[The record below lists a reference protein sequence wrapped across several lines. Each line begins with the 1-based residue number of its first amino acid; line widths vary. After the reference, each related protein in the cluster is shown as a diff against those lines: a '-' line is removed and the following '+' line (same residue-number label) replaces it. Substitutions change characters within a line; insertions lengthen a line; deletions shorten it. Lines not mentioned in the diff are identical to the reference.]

1 MSENV
6 KETENKNTPEIEK
19 IDILNLIAAFW
30 NGFRKLWILLLVI
43 VIVCTLRSYFSTSL
57 TYTPQYVASATVS
70 VTTQGGSYGNIQ
82 SAQEMAAVFP
92 YILTSGVLEDVVKND
107 MGLDYLPG
115 TISVEAE
122 DGMNMLTISVS
133 SDDPQMAYDTLTSVI
148 KNYPQVAEYIFGATN
163 LQILDETG
171 IPSDTQKEVVIRGS
185 YKRGALQGV
194 IICAV
199 ILCLYVFLKRTVTS
213 KEQLKKRINL
223 RDLGSLPYV
232 RTKKRKNAA
241 NNDLTLL
248 NERLAP
254 AYEESIRRL
263 RIRVMRETEKN
274 GGGVIMVTSSVPG
287 EGKTTIAVNLALS
300 IARQGKSV
308 ILADCDPRNPSVAGV
323 MHNDGKHPGIGAVL
337 RNKTS
342 LQHALSPAG
351 IDGADLKVLF
361 GGHPNT
367 EDAALLGSRKMKETV
382 EALRKQADYV
392 ILDTAPAELLADA
405 SLLAKYVDSV
415 LYVIRCDYTKMPKIR
430 GGIESLTMRN
440 VNIMGY
446 VFNGDIN
453 QKTGRYGYGYG
464 YSYGYGHGYGKY
476 SQYGRYGGGY
486 LRYGRKLKDTG
497 KTEDESGRI
506 IKE

>member
-1 MSENV
+1 MNEKV
-6 KETENKNTPEIEK
+6 KETENKNMPEIEK

-30 NGFRKLWILLLVI
+30 NGIRKLWIVLLVI
-43 VIVCTLRSYFSTSL
+43 VIVCTLRSYFSTSFS
-57 TYTPQYVASATVS
+57 YTPQYVASATVS
-70 VTTQGGSYGNIQ
+70 VITPGGSYNNIE

-122 DGMNMLTISVS
+122 EGMNMLTISVS

-148 KNYPQVAEYIFGATN
+148 KNYPQVTEYIFGTTY

-185 YKRGALQGV
+185 YKKGALQGI

-213 KEQLKKRINL
+213 KDQLKKRINL
-223 RDLGSLPYV
+223 QDLGSLPYV
-232 RTKKRKNAA
+232 KTKKRKNMAY
-241 NNDLTLL
+241 NDLTIL
-248 NERLAP
+248 NERIAP
-254 AYEESIRRL
+254 AYEEAVRRL
-263 RIRVMRETEKN
+263 RIRVMRGTEKN
-274 GGGVIMVTSSVPG
+274 GGGVIMVTSSVPR
-287 EGKTTIAVNLALS
+287 EGKTTIAVNLALA

-337 RNKTS
+337 RDKVS
-342 LQHALSPAG
+342 LQHALTDSG
-351 IDGADLKVLF
+351 SADINLSVMF

-367 EDAALLGSRKMKETV
+367 EDASLFGSKKME
-382 EALRKQADYV
+382 EIINELRGQADYV

-405 SLLAKYVDSV
+405 SLLAQYVDSV

-430 GGIESLTMRN
+430 AGIETLSMRN

-453 QKTGRYGYGYG
+453 LNTSRYGYGYG
-464 YSYGYGHGYGKY
+464 YGYGKY
-476 SQYGRYGGGY
+476 SHYGRYARY
-486 LRYGRKLKDTG
+486 SSYFRYGKKLKDTG

>member
-1 MSENV
+1 MSEKV
-6 KETENKNTPEIEK
+6 KETENKNTSEIEK

-30 NGFRKLWILLLVI
+30 NGFRKLWLLMLVI
-43 VIVCTLRSYFSTSL
+43 VIVCTLRSYFSTSFS
-57 TYTPQYVASATVS
+57 YKPQYVASATVS
-70 VTTQGGSYGNIQ
+70 VTTPGGSYNNIE

-92 YILTSGVLEDVVKND
+92 YVLTSGVLEDVVKND
-107 MGLDYLPG
+107 MGLDYVPG

-133 SDDPQMAYDTLTSVI
+133 SDDPQLAYDTLASVI
-148 KNYPQVAEYIFGATN
+148 ENYPRVAEYIFGPTN

-185 YKRGALQGV
+185 YRRGALQGI

-232 RTKKRKNAA
+232 KTKKRKNETY
-241 NNDLTLL
+241 NDLSIL
-248 NERLAP
+248 NERISP
-254 AYEESIRRL
+254 AYEEAVRRL

-274 GGGVIMVTSSVPG
+274 SGGVIMVTSSVPG
-287 EGKTTIAVNLALS
+287 EGKTTIAVNLALA

-323 MHNDGKHPGIGAVL
+323 MHNSGKHPGIGAVL
-337 RNKTS
+337 RNKVT
-342 LQHALSPAG
+342 LEHALTKPD
-351 IDGADLKVLF
+351 IPDVNFQVMF
-361 GGHPNT
+361 GGKPNT
-367 EDAALLGSRKMKETV
+367 EDAALLGSRKMEEIV
-382 EALRKQADYV
+382 EELRGRADYV

-446 VFNGDIN
+446 VFNGDVN
-453 QKTGRYGYGYG
+453 QKINRYGYGYS
-464 YSYGYGHGYGKY
+464 SYGYGYGK
-476 SQYGRYGGGY
+476 YGRYGRYGRYGSY
-486 LRYGRKLKDTG
+486 SRYGRKLKDTG